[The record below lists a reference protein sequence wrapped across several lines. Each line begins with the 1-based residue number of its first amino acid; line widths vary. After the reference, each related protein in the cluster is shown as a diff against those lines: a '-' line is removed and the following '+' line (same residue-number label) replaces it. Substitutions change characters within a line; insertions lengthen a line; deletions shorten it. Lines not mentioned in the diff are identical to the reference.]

1 MKEIY
6 DAISKYLTGETSLD
20 PSDVV
25 AVFVITL
32 ILGLYIFWIYRFQTK
47 SEFYSKDFNV
57 TLPGLAVVTAGI
69 MIAMQA
75 NLLVSLGMV
84 GSLSIVRFRTA
95 VKSPMDLLYL
105 FWSISVGIISGV
117 GLYSLAVLLS
127 ASVTLILIG
136 FRYVYEVNSASLLVI
151 SAAQNIDIEKVEEII
166 NKYSGKSK
174 LSSLIIKNGDAEYIY
189 ELQSSDTNELAGKL
203 NGIKGLKSV
212 NVISHVGDRRF

>member
-1 MKEIY
+1 MKELI
-6 DAISKYLTGETSLD
+6 DTINKYLTGETSLN

-25 AVFVITL
+25 YVFIITL
-32 ILGLYIFWIYRFQTK
+32 ILGLYIFWVYRFQTK

-57 TLPGLAVVTAGI
+57 TLPGLAVITAGI

-95 VKSPMDLLYL
+95 VKNPMDLLYL

-127 ASVTLILIG
+127 VCVTLILFG
-136 FRYVYEVNSASLLVI
+136 FKYVYEINSASLLVI
-151 SAAQNIDIEKVEEII
+151 SAEKDIDAKEVENII
-166 NKYSGKSK
+166 NEFSKKNK
-174 LSSLIIKNGDAEYIY
+174 LSSLIIKNENAEYIY
-189 ELQSSDTNELAGKL
+189 ELQSLDSNTLANKL
-203 NGIKGLKSV
+203 NGIKGVKSV